1 MTYNKVFITVTF
13 AASLMCSASWAAD
26 AVKGDLPAVSG
37 VNGKIELS
45 GGVAGIDRFDNTALV
60 DRFDNTAVFQGGA
73 SISVPLGDRFGLQFD
88 AADVNKFSDNM
99 IGGNLHLFTRNPD
112 SYLFGAVGGFAHAN
126 NANISYIGPEAEL
139 YLNNIS
145 IEALGGYMHLD
156 VAGVQSDKLFAI
168 GDIALYATDDLRFA
182 VGAST
187 IADFKSAHV
196 GAEWQ
201 LQDMPISLTANA
213 RIGDDNFKEA
223 TVGLKFY
230 FGGDNKSLIRRHRED
245 DPRNRTLDIFDAAG
259 SAFKPPLNPC
269 LPPKTLVAPGECSI
283 INNNG

>member
-1 MTYNKVFITVTF
+1 MTYNKIFITVTF
-13 AASLMCSASWAAD
+13 AASLMSSASWAAD
-26 AVKGDLPAVSG
+26 VVKGDLPAVSG
-37 VNGKIELS
+37 PNGKVELS
-45 GGVAGIDRFDNTALV
+45 GGVAGIDGFDT
-60 DRFDNTAVFQGGA
+60 TAVFQGGA
-73 SISVPLGDRFGLQFD
+73 SISLPLGERFGLQFD
-88 AADVNKFSDNM
+88 AADVNKFNDNM

-168 GDIALYATDDLRFA
+168 GDVALYATDDLRFA

-230 FGGDNKSLIRRHRED
+230 FGGENKSLIRRHRED
-245 DPRNRTLDIFDAAG
+245 DPRNRTLDIFNAAG
-259 SAFKPPLNPC
+259 SAFKPPQAGAPIASPC
-269 LPPKTLVAPGECSI
+269 PPGEVLQGEICVLP
-283 INNNG
+283 